1 MFRNVNGFDFGITQD
16 GESINDVEL
25 PDWAKS
31 AEDFV
36 RINREALESDYVSE
50 HLHEWID
57 LIFGHKQRGF
67 TFIPTYPIITTHPR
81 VLY

>member
-16 GESINDVEL
+16 GDAINDVEL

-36 RINREALESDYVSE
+36 RINRFVS
-50 HLHEWID
+50 
-57 LIFGHKQRGF
+57 
-67 TFIPTYPIITTHPR
+67 T
-81 VLY
+81 